1 MGSESSEKASSDQLR
16 ENFERI
22 VPTLKGVKLLPVTK
36 TKPIEVVKNAAEI
49 MQSMGLPV
57 IFGENY
63 AQELLKKAEN
73 LSGAKFHFIGSLQSN
88 KIKDLLKAG
97 VFIQTLGSIKHIELT
112 KKVMSE
118 LGLIGDAFLQVNV
131 SEDPK
136 KSGVSYDDAKK
147 ILAKEFSP
155 LKISGLMT
163 ILEDTEDHS
172 IIRRSYRKL
181 ASLGEGRLELSMG
194 MSHDYQIAIEE
205 GATIVRLGSILFGQR
220 SESFS

>member
-1 MGSESSEKASSDQLR
+1 MGSKSSDKASSDQLR

-49 MQSMGLPV
+49 MHSMGLPV

-88 KIKDLLKAG
+88 KIKDLLKAD

-112 KKVMSE
+112 KKIMSE
-118 LGLIGDAFLQVNV
+118 LGLTGDAFLQVNV

-147 ILAKEFSP
+147 IIAREFYP

-163 ILEDTEDHS
+163 ILEETEDQS

-181 ASLGEGRLELSMG
+181 AALGEGKLELSMG
-194 MSHDYQIAIEE
+194 MSHDYQVAIEE